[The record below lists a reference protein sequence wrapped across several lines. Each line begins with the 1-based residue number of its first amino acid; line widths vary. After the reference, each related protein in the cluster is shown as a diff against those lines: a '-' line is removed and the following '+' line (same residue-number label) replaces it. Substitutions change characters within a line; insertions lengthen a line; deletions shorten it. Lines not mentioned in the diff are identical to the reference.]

1 MGLGHIAV
9 DSDRR
14 ETVRPTWKGTSSK
27 EVEVSSESCQAL
39 EKVYRESCG
48 LPFPRNIK
56 VNRHLTVAECCLLL
70 RWDGALQL
78 SAFNIPLTVA

>member
-1 MGLGHIAV
+1 M

-56 VNRHLTVAECCLLL
+56 VSRHSTVVECCLLL
-70 RWDGALQL
+70 RWDGAWQL